1 MPIRSGKA
9 FEPGEDVYGA
19 SHASAPALPVV
30 LTSCA
35 FPQWG
40 SHPRAGQFEETGQNG
55 IRSIPRMRQ
64 NGTIKFFN
72 QAKGYGFVSPEGGG
86 KDVFVHITA
95 VQRSGIPELNEG
107 MRISFEVQPDKRGRG
122 PQAVELQ
129 LL

>member
-1 MPIRSGKA
+1 MRSVPVSDA
-9 FEPGEDVYGA
+9 LA
-19 SHASAPALPVV
+19 SRNVAMATGTVKWFNTEKGFGFIQPA
-30 LTSCA
+30 
-35 FPQWG
+35 
-40 SHPRAGQFEETGQNG
+40 E
-55 IRSIPRMRQ
+55 
-64 NGTIKFFN
+64 
-72 QAKGYGFVSPEGGG
+72 GG